1 MSALQRI
8 LVVRV
13 GAMGD
18 VLHALPAVAALRE
31 LRPEW
36 EIRWAIE
43 PRWSALLAAGCA
55 VPRPSPDQA
64 GSGWGTRT
72 FSASSR
78 GVAMPV
84 VDGWF
89 GVETREW
96 KRLGFSKATLDNIL
110 GLRRK
115 LRQGRFDVAV
125 DMQGLVR
132 SAVVGRMAGAGR
144 MVGKAEPR
152 EGVAKVLYGERV
164 GVTAGH
170 VVEQG
175 CELLGAAV
183 GLELKP
189 GRVAL
194 PVDATAETWCDALG
208 LGERP
213 LVLLA
218 PTAGWGA
225 KAWPAER
232 YGQVAAELGKA
243 GFRVLVNAV
252 PGGDAVAE
260 AVVRASDGAAVAVV
274 CSVGEMVA
282 LVRRAALVIAG
293 DSGPLHLAAVL
304 ERPVVGIYGP
314 TDPARTGPYG
324 VGTAFPGRVLRDA
337 SSVTSHR
344 RVTTVEAGML
354 RIGVKDVLGAAM
366 EVSQE
371 RLA

>member
-1 MSALQRI
+1 MGAAQRI

-36 EIRWAIE
+36 EIGWAIE
-43 PRWSALLAAGCA
+43 PRWSALLAAE
-55 VPRPSPDQA
+55 S
-64 GSGWGTRT
+64 GSGLGL
-72 FSASSR
+72 R
-78 GVAMPV
+78 GVEPRGAGMPM

-96 KRLGFSKATLDNIL
+96 KRLGVSRATVDNIR
-110 GLRRK
+110 GLRRE
-115 LRQGRFDVAV
+115 LRRERFHVAV

-132 SAVVGRMAGAGR
+132 SAVVGWMAGAGR
-144 MVGKAEPR
+144 LVGRAEPR
-152 EGVAKVLYGERV
+152 EGMAKILYGDRV
-164 GVTAGH
+164 AVKTVH

-183 GLELKP
+183 GLELVP

-194 PVDATAETWCDALG
+194 PVDAVAESWCDGLG
-208 LGERP
+208 LGERR

-225 KAWPAER
+225 KAWPADR
-232 YGQVAAELGKA
+232 YGRVAAELGRA
-243 GFRVLVNAV
+243 GFEVLVNAV
-252 PGGDAVAE
+252 PGGDAVAD
-260 AVVRASDGAAVAVV
+260 AVVRASEGAAAVV
-274 CSVGEMVA
+274 ACSVGEMVA
-282 LVRRAALVIAG
+282 LVRRAALVVAG

-324 VGTAFPGRVLRDA
+324 VGTAFAGQVLRDA
-337 SSVTSHR
+337 SSVTSHT
-344 RVTTVEAGML
+344 RVTQVEAGML
-354 RIGVKDVLGAAM
+354 RIGVEDVVGAAL
-366 EVSQE
+366 EVLQ
-371 RLA
+371 A

>member
-1 MSALQRI
+1 MSDLQRI

-31 LRPEW
+31 LRPRW
-36 EIRWAIE
+36 EIGWAIE
-43 PRWSALLAAGCA
+43 PRWSALLAAGSVA
-55 VPRPSPDQA
+55 SQPLPGQA
-64 GSGWGTRT
+64 GSGWGTQ
-72 FSASSR
+72 ASLAEPR

-84 VDGWF
+84 VDAWY
-89 GVETREW
+89 GVETRKW
-96 KRLGFSKATLDNIL
+96 KRLGVSRAALDNIL
-110 GLRRK
+110 GLRRE

-132 SAVVGRMAGAGR
+132 SALVGWMAGAGR
-144 MVGKAEPR
+144 LVGRAEPR
-152 EGVAKVLYGERV
+152 EGIARVLYEERIEV
-164 GVTAGH
+164 KTVH

-183 GLELKP
+183 GLVLKP

-194 PVDATAETWCDALG
+194 PVDAVAEAWGDG
-208 LGERP
+208 LGIGEVP
-213 LVLLA
+213 FVFLA

-243 GFRVLVNAV
+243 GFEVLVNAV

-260 AVVRASDGAAVAVV
+260 AVVKASGGAAVAVA

-293 DSGPLHLAAVL
+293 DSGPLHLAAAL

-324 VGTAFPGRVLRDA
+324 VGTLYPGQVLRDA
-337 SSVTSHR
+337 SSVTSHA
-344 RVTTVEAGML
+344 RVAEMEPGML
-354 RIGVKDVLGAAM
+354 RIEAEDVAGAAM
-366 EVSQE
+366 EVL
-371 RLA
+371 RGK